1 MNSEQLFEKSKIY
14 VPGGVHSPV
23 RSFKGLHTTPRFIN
37 RGKGAILWDEE
48 NKNYIDFC
56 MSFGPLIHGHQ
67 DPEIK
72 EAIIKALD
80 NGWTFGACEKY
91 SLEVAE
97 YIVNRISFIDQIRFM
112 NSGTEAVMTAVR
124 LARGYT
130 GKSKIIKFNGC
141 YHGHLD
147 AMLIKAGSG
156 LAGTAEASSKGVTEK
171 LIKAGSGLAGTAEA
185 SSKGVTEKQ
194 ASDTLICELGDLE
207 EVKKIFTDH
216 PNQIAGIFVEPLP
229 ANNGLLIQT
238 TEFLQGLRD
247 LCTKYNALLV
257 FDEVIS
263 GFRVGFGGMA
273 EKTGVIPDLVTYG
286 KIIGGGMPVG
296 AVAGKK
302 EMMEFLAPVGPVYQ
316 AGTLSGN
323 PVAMAAG
330 LVNLKKLTSSAYDKL
345 ESYSHS
351 IVEILKDWMNKN
363 GFEDF
368 QVVRYGSLFY
378 PISTH
383 KKLTKISD
391 LPENMNDRFKAL
403 FKVLLEKGIYL
414 APNGYE
420 VGFVSISHNEEV
432 QEELKKRLWS

>member
-1 MNSEQLFEKSKIY
+1 MNSEELFKKSLQY

-37 RGKGAILWDEE
+37 RGKGAYIWDEE
-48 NKNYIDFC
+48 GKNYIDFC

-91 SLEVAE
+91 SLELAQ
-97 YIVNRISFIDQIRFM
+97 YIVDRISFIEQIRFT
-112 NSGTEAVMTAVR
+112 NSGTEAVMAAVR
-124 LARGYT
+124 LARGIT
-130 GKSKIIKFNGC
+130 GRSKIIKFNGC

-156 LAGTAEASSKGVTEK
+156 LAGTAEASSKGVTAMQ
-171 LIKAGSGLAGTAEA
+171 AG
-185 SSKGVTEKQ
+185 
-194 ASDTLICELGDLE
+194 DTLICELGDLE
-207 EVKKIFTDH
+207 EVKKVFEDH
-216 PNQIAGIFVEPLP
+216 KEQIAAIFIEPLP
-229 ANNGLLIQT
+229 ANNGLLIQD
-238 TEFLQGLRD
+238 EAFLKGLREICD
-247 LCTKYNALLV
+247 KHCALLV

-273 EKTGVIPDLVTYG
+273 EITGVIPDLVTYG

-296 AVAGKK
+296 AVAGPKK
-302 EMMEFLAPVGPVYQ
+302 FMEFLAPLGPVYQ

-330 LVNLKKLTSSAYDKL
+330 LANCKKLTPEAYARLDKYTEGVVKL
-345 ESYSHS
+345 M
-351 IVEILKDWMNKN
+351 LDWMNQN
-363 GFEDF
+363 GYEDF
-368 QVVRYGSLFY
+368 QIVRYGSLFY
-378 PISTH
+378 PIPT
-383 KKLTKISD
+383 KEKLVRITQ
-391 LPENMNDRFKAL
+391 LPANMNERFKSL
-403 FKVLLEKGIYL
+403 FEVFLNKGIYL

-420 VGFVSISHNEEV
+420 VGFGSLAHTEEV
-432 QEELKKRLWS
+432 QAELKRRLWT

>member
-1 MNSEQLFEKSKIY
+1 MNNKELFEKSLKF

-37 RGKGAILWDEE
+37 RGKGAHIVDEE
-48 NKNYIDFC
+48 GKDFIDFC

-80 NGWTFGACEKY
+80 SGWTFGACEKY
-91 SLEVAE
+91 SLELAE
-97 YIVNRISFIDQIRFM
+97 YLVNRIPFIEQIRFM
-112 NSGTEAVMTAVR
+112 SSGTEAVMTAVR
-124 LARGYT
+124 LARGIT
-130 GKSKIIKFNGC
+130 GRNKIIKFNGC

-156 LAGTAEASSKGVTEK
+156 LAGTAEASSKGITAQQ
-171 LIKAGSGLAGTAEA
+171 AG
-185 SSKGVTEKQ
+185 
-194 ASDTLICELGDLE
+194 DTLICELGDLA
-207 EVKKIFTDH
+207 EVEQCFIDH
-216 PNQIAGIFVEPLP
+216 KDQIAGIFIEPLP
-229 ANNGLLIQT
+229 ANNGLLIQDVA
-238 TEFLQGLRD
+238 FLKGLRD
-247 LCTKYNALLV
+247 ICDKHCAILV

-263 GFRVGFGGMA
+263 GFRIGFGGMT

-296 AVAGKK
+296 ACAGPKK
-302 EMMEFLAPVGPVYQ
+302 FMEFLAPLGPVYQ

-330 LVNLKKLTSSAYDKL
+330 LVNCKKLTADAYVKL
-345 ESYSHS
+345 EENTKNVVA
-351 IVEILKDWMNKN
+351 IMKDWMDKN

-368 QVVRYGSLFY
+368 QIVQYGSLFY

-383 KKLTKISD
+383 RKLLKIGD
-391 LPENMNDRFKAL
+391 LPANMNERFYKL
-403 FKVLLEKGIYL
+403 FETFLNKGIYL

-420 VGFVSISHNEEV
+420 VGFVSLAHDKAV
-432 QEELKKRLWS
+432 QEELKKRLWT

>member
-1 MNSEQLFEKSKIY
+1 MNSEQLFKKSLQY

-37 RGKGAILWDEE
+37 RGKGAMIWDEDG
-48 NKNYIDFC
+48 KDYVDFC

-80 NGWTFGACEKY
+80 NGWSFGACEKY
-91 SLEVAE
+91 SLELAE
-97 YIVNRISFIDQIRFM
+97 YIVERISFIEQIRFV

-124 LARGYT
+124 LARGIT
-130 GKSKIIKFNGC
+130 SRSKIIKFNGC

-156 LAGTAEASSKGVTEK
+156 LAGEAEASSKGVTEQQ
-171 LIKAGSGLAGTAEA
+171 AG
-185 SSKGVTEKQ
+185 
-194 ASDTLICELGDLE
+194 DTLICELGDLN
-207 EVKKIFTDH
+207 EVKEVFERFPNDIAAIF
-216 PNQIAGIFVEPLP
+216 IEPLP
-229 ANNGLLIQT
+229 ANNGLLIQDQA
-238 TEFLQGLRD
+238 FLQGLRD
-247 LCTKYNALLV
+247 LCTKYGALLV

-263 GFRVGFGGMA
+263 GFRIGFGGMS
-273 EKTGVIPDLVTYG
+273 EKTGIHPDIVTYG

-296 AVAGKK
+296 AVAGPRKF
-302 EMMEFLAPVGPVYQ
+302 MEYLAPIGPVYQ

-330 LVNLKKLTSSAYDKL
+330 LVNLKKLTPEAYTKL
-345 ESYSHS
+345 ENNTKA
-351 IVEILKDWMNKN
+351 IVALFEDWMKKN
-363 GFEDF
+363 GFEDY
-368 QVVRYGSLFY
+368 QTIQYGSLFY

-383 KKLTKISD
+383 DKLKNITQLPSNMGERFKKLFEIF
-391 LPENMNDRFKAL
+391 LN
-403 FKVLLEKGIYL
+403 KGIYL

-420 VGFVSISHNEEV
+420 VGFVSLAHDEKV
-432 QEELKKRLWS
+432 QEEIKRRLWT

>member
-1 MNSEQLFEKSKIY
+1 MNNKELFEKSLKY

-37 RGKGAILWDEE
+37 RGLGAHIVDEE
-48 NKNYIDFC
+48 NKDYIDFC

-91 SLEVAE
+91 SLELAE
-97 YIVNRISFIDQIRFM
+97 YIVNRISFIEQIRFM

-124 LARGYT
+124 LARGIT

-171 LIKAGSGLAGTAEA
+171 QAG
-185 SSKGVTEKQ
+185 
-194 ASDTLICELGDLE
+194 DTLICELGDLN
-207 EVKKIFTDH
+207 EVAKVFEDH
-216 PNQIAGIFVEPLP
+216 KGQIAAIFIEPLP
-229 ANNGLLIQT
+229 ANNGLLIQSD
-238 TEFLQGLRD
+238 EFLKGLRD
-247 LCTKYNALLV
+247 LCTKNDAFLV

-263 GFRVGFGGMA
+263 GFRIGFGGMS
-273 EKTGVIPDLVTYG
+273 EKTGITPDLVTYG

-296 AVAGKK
+296 AVAGPRKF
-302 EMMEFLAPVGPVYQ
+302 MEFLAPIGPVYQ

-330 LVNLKKLTSSAYDKL
+330 LVNCKKLTPAAYEKL
-345 ESYSHS
+345 EQNS
-351 IVEILKDWMNKN
+351 INVVAIMQDWMNKN
-363 GFEDF
+363 GFEDY
-368 QVVRYGSLFY
+368 QIIRYGSLFY
-378 PISTH
+378 PIPTH
-383 KKLTKISD
+383 KKLTNITE
-391 LPENMNDRFKAL
+391 LPSNMGERFYKL
-403 FKVLLEKGIYL
+403 FETFLNKGIYL

-420 VGFVSISHNEEV
+420 VGFVSLAHNEKV
-432 QEELKKRLWS
+432 QEELKQRLWK

>member
-1 MNSEQLFEKSKIY
+1 MNNKELFEKSLKY

-37 RGKGAILWDEE
+37 RGKGAFIWDEE
-48 NKNYIDFC
+48 GKDFVDFC

-91 SLEVAE
+91 SLELAE
-97 YIVNRISFIDQIRFM
+97 YIVEKISFIDQIRFM

-124 LARGYT
+124 LARGIT
-130 GKSKIIKFNGC
+130 GRSKIIKFNGC

-147 AMLIKAGSG
+147 SMLIKAGSG
-156 LAGTAEASSKGVTEK
+156 LAGTAEASSKGVTK
-171 LIKAGSGLAGTAEA
+171 HQAE
-185 SSKGVTEKQ
+185 
-194 ASDTLICELGDLE
+194 DTLICELGDLK
-207 EVKKIFTDH
+207 EVKEVFERLPNEIAAIF
-216 PNQIAGIFVEPLP
+216 IEPLP
-229 ANNGLLIQT
+229 ANNGLLIQSQ
-238 TEFLQGLRD
+238 EFLQGLRD
-247 LCTKYNALLV
+247 LCTKHGALLV

-263 GFRVGFGGMA
+263 GFRIGFGGMS
-273 EKTGVIPDLVTYG
+273 EHIGIYPDIVTYG

-302 EMMEFLAPVGPVYQ
+302 HIMEHLAPLGPVYQ

-330 LVNLKKLTSSAYDKL
+330 LVNLKKLTTDAYQKL
-345 ESYSHS
+345 ENNSRA
-351 IVEILKDWMNKN
+351 VVTILEDWMKN
-363 GFEDF
+363 NHFEDY
-368 QVVRYGSLFY
+368 QIVRFGSLFY

-383 KKLTKISD
+383 KKLTTIND
-391 LPENMNDRFKAL
+391 LPSNMGERFKKL
-403 FKVLLEKGIYL
+403 FEVLLNKGVYL

-420 VGFVSISHNEEV
+420 VGFVSLAHDQNV
-432 QEELKKRLWS
+432 QEELKRRL